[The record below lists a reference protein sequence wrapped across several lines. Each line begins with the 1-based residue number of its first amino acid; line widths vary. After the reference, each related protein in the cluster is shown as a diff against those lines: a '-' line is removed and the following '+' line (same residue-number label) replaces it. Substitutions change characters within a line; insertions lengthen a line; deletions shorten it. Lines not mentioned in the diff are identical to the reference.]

1 MQITFIS
8 QRRQHQ
14 YQELFRK
21 DFSLFLRLRYEEL
34 VHGGKMV
41 LIFIGRKDEDVYNGG
56 LNQVYG
62 LVARSL
68 QSLVLKVTIYL

>member
-1 MQITFIS
+1 
-8 QRRQHQ
+8 
-14 YQELFRK
+14 
-21 DFSLFLRLRYEEL
+21 
-34 VHGGKMV
+34 MV

-62 LVARSL
+62 LVARTL